1 MTDTLVLRFAAS
13 REQLQQKE
21 RKIDELAERQSW
33 SDELRFRVKLVV
45 EELSLNIIDYG
56 YKGDESKE
64 IEIRFLCEGDD
75 LTIEFIDHARAFNPL
90 TEPPVPDTSA
100 GIVERPVGG
109 LGVHLVRGAMDEA
122 RYVRQ
127 GNCNRLTLKTRL
139 AP

>member
-1 MTDTLVLRFAAS
+1 MTDALVLRFGAS
-13 REQLQQKE
+13 REQLQRAE
-21 RKIDELAERQSW
+21 RKIDELAERRSW
-33 SDELRFRVKLVV
+33 PEDLCFKVKLVV

-56 YKGDESKE
+56 YNGDESKE
-64 IEIRFLCEGDD
+64 IEIRFRCGGND
-75 LTIEFIDHARAFNPL
+75 LTIEFIDKARAFNPL

-100 GIVERPVGG
+100 GIEERSVGG